1 MSDALNEDSPSKKG
15 AIDVRAMIQ
24 QYQTSPTLEEPD
36 QLVKSRSMHDI
47 RSMTMGDDS
56 DSWVKLSVI
65 DPGLPKPNSPHTPPK
80 PPARRHK
87 FLPPKEPMKPPSPVI
102 GKLTP
107 PPQSKP
113 RLGSTDLNLLP
124 KTQRSHTTKATKPI
138 PPRPPPPTLKP
149 TYRSHE
155 KTPSPGPQTKKISN
169 TPSHPSPPRQCA
181 PLIIKQPSVDSEASG
196 DRKSS
201 HTSSS
206 FSDSVEEEKKGYKF
220 NIIYLSLTALCMYM
234 YVSVCMSIDEYFPE
248 VYLEMHYSSSAP
260 HDILATYMCILQ
272 PSFRLS

>member
-1 MSDALNEDSPSKKG
+1 MKTVPVKKS
-15 AIDVRAMIQ
+15 AIDVPAMIQ
-24 QYQTSPTLEEPD
+24 QYQTSPTFEEPD
-36 QLVKSRSMHDI
+36 QLVKSRSMHDM
-47 RSMTMGDDS
+47 RSMTMGDDC

-65 DPGLPKPNSPHTPPK
+65 DPDLPKTNSPHTSPK

-87 FLPPKEPMKPPSPVI
+87 FLPPKEPMKPPSPAI

-107 PPQSKP
+107 PESKP

-124 KTQRSHTTKATKPI
+124 KTQHSHTTKVTKPI

-149 TYRSHE
+149 TYRSSE
-155 KTPSPGPQTKKISN
+155 KTPSPGPQAMKISN
-169 TPSHPSPPRQCA
+169 MPSHPSPPRQCA
-181 PLIIKQPSVDSEASG
+181 PPIVKQPSVESEASG

-220 NIIYLSLTALCMYM
+220 NIIYLSLSALVMYM
-234 YVSVCMSIDEYFPE
+234 RFGVGVFGGFIT
-248 VYLEMHYSSSAP
+248 
-260 HDILATYMCILQ
+260 LAFT
-272 PSFRLS
+272 